1 MLYYPSID
9 KAHFHVDLDIHC
21 PGLRIG
27 VVNGSHIQLFGNDL
41 KHLNFDH
48 SMSTNSEIWFKP
60 DYITMTIDNDSELQ
74 WSNIEIWK

>member
-1 MLYYPSID
+1 MYLCDMYCLNALTLNCMLYYPSID

-48 SMSTNSEIWFKP
+48 SMSTNSEI
-60 DYITMTIDNDSELQ
+60 
-74 WSNIEIWK
+74 